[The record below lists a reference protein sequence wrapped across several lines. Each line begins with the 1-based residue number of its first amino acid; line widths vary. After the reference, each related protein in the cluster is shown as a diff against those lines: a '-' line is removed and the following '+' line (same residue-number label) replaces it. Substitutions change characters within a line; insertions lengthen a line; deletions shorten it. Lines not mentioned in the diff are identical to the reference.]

1 MRLQAGSA
9 FARLDEPEGSLT
21 QGGGALQSF
30 PMKSTVLISELSA
43 NPSAVIA
50 RAEAEGMV
58 PISRA
63 GRTVAFVVGR
73 EKLAAILETLELQRD
88 PELMRLVTQDQA
100 GDLEM
105 RPLE

>member
-1 MRLQAGSA
+1 
-9 FARLDEPEGSLT
+9 
-21 QGGGALQSF
+21 
-30 PMKSTVLISELSA
+30 MKSTVLISELSA

-73 EKLAAILETLELQRD
+73 EKLAAILETMDLQED
-88 PELMRLVTQDQA
+88 PELMRIVARDKA
-100 GDLEM
+100 GTLPM
-105 RPLE
+105 RPLEG

>member
-1 MRLQAGSA
+1 
-9 FARLDEPEGSLT
+9 
-21 QGGGALQSF
+21 
-30 PMKSTVLISELSA
+30 MKSTVLISELSA

-73 EKLAAILETLELQRD
+73 EKLAAILETMELQKD
-88 PELMRLVTQDQA
+88 PELMRIVAADRA
-100 GDLEM
+100 GTLKM
-105 RPLE
+105 HPLE